1 MTEPQLAWAY
11 LSRVAE
17 APCAE
22 LAALV
27 GLGPRGGMSTVP
39 IDLVVEGKG
48 VPLAHLTACQVV
60 EVAQQP

>member
-27 GLGPRGGMSTVP
+27 GLGRRGGMSTVP
-39 IDLVVEGKG
+39 DR
-48 VPLAHLTACQVV
+48 PRR
-60 EVAQQP
+60 